1 MPEWG
6 ITWLRIKA
14 QNSENE
20 DEAFKFKSSAA
31 VVGLGLGIH
40 LSPKF
45 MIFARAQLNYRFKD
59 FKVMYEDST
68 TDAAGEEEEL
78 VPKRIRLDSEGKI
91 YGESAIPRENR
102 LQGAQVTSELNL
114 NKLSARYTLPLVF
127 GMKIK
132 F

>member
-45 MIFARAQLNYRFKD
+45 IIFAWAQLNYRFKD
-59 FKVMYEDST
+59 FKVMYEYST
-68 TDAAGEEEEL
+68 TDAAREEEEL

-91 YGESAIPRENR
+91 YSESAIPRENR
-102 LQGAQVTSELNL
+102 LQGAQVTSEMNL